1 MMLLILIVNLA
12 SNQKLGE
19 AVEDKGSLDWAL
31 GLEGVELQLVP
42 LERKKV
48 VSNLRE
54 VSLPLP
60 LRNFGRG
67 GYLRPLRTLSFA
79 P

>member
-1 MMLLILIVNLA
+1 MLLILIVNLDW
-12 SNQKLGE
+12 
-19 AVEDKGSLDWAL
+19 VEDKGSLDWAL

-42 LERKKV
+42 LELQLVPLERKKV

-54 VSLPLP
+54 VPLPLP